1 LTQVAAQIAG
11 YDYGTVPRS
20 PVRLDEL
27 EQLKQAVGF
36 TEGDHDNLQM
46 ASAILVPQAE
56 EMVSAWRKKIGE
68 QPHLLASFVG
78 PDGQP
83 DEGYKAAVKARFVQ
97 WVVDICTRPFD
108 EAWLDYQD
116 EIAKRHTPIKKMKP
130 TAPKRRLWS
139 RCDT

>member
-46 ASAILVPQAE
+46 ASAILVP
-56 EMVSAWRKKIGE
+56 
-68 QPHLLASFVG
+68 
-78 PDGQP
+78 
-83 DEGYKAAVKARFVQ
+83 
-97 WVVDICTRPFD
+97 
-108 EAWLDYQD
+108 
-116 EIAKRHTPIKKMKP
+116 
-130 TAPKRRLWS
+130 
-139 RCDT
+139 